1 MAIVRRAL
9 NEKALDLR
17 PWLVKAGKDAEPP
30 FSLRLNLRR
39 EEQYIQ
45 RLHAM
50 TTEVVD
56 SFSSMRH
63 VETYLARF
71 PFSRRGIPASAYI
84 RFHLESVLNEAYILR
99 ERMGAFAFGLSREF
113 RKESNARDIKSRAD
127 YVRGETESLFEPV
140 SRMRGGHVHA
150 SRYDDA
156 ELSQLALWEILAEQD
171 PSRFSAH
178 LKRCATAVRRSN
190 LAFVKGINDGLEGK
204 LDRFFGYFAG
214 LVFKPNGEIRYP
226 TNIRGA

>member
-9 NEKALDLR
+9 NEKALDIR
-17 PWLVKAGKDAEPP
+17 PWLVKGKNAGPP
-30 FSLRLNLRR
+30 FNLRLNLRR

-45 RLHAM
+45 RLYAM

-56 SFSSMRH
+56 TFSSMRH

-84 RFHLESVLNEAYILR
+84 RFHLESFLNEAYILR
-99 ERMGAFAFGLSREF
+99 ERMDAFALGLSREF
-113 RKESNARDIKSRAD
+113 RKESTARDIKSRVD
-127 YVRGETESLFEPV
+127 YVSGEIERLFEPI

-156 ELSQLALWEILAEQD
+156 ELRQLALWEIMAEETQAN
-171 PSRFSAH
+171 SQ
-178 LKRCATAVRRSN
+178 LT
-190 LAFVKGINDGLEGK
+190 
-204 LDRFFGYFAG
+204 
-214 LVFKPNGEIRYP
+214 
-226 TNIRGA
+226 